1 MQAKRITFRTLA
13 LTAWLS
19 ALFCLAPAQ
28 ADNRLRWF
36 EIEVLVFKQDGSE
49 ASDAEVFS
57 LDVQPVPLRNH
68 YDLIGQWRAPYN
80 VPLLASLSEC
90 EVEPSQWLPALP
102 VISQDIALPIPAS
115 PQSAELKFC
124 RDSRETALVSAWYTP
139 AGFDSTTLPREQ
151 ATAIVDGRGGDINE
165 ADRIT
170 PFLMPEDSFELTDIR
185 DQLMRQR
192 GKELLLHTTWRQ
204 PVFTRTQGRKIRL
217 FGGENFTH
225 EYRYTGQQLPRP
237 SDASKLSDELP
248 AADQRLLNIEQLLQR
263 IENREF
269 TFVTPDPHAQR
280 VPERS
285 EQDPAWPQDVWEF
298 DGLMHIYLVGNYLH
312 IDGEFNLRDEI
323 SLPAQASELEAQARA
338 ELEDEAAEIPFL
350 QAYYFQQLRRVI
362 SHETHYF
369 DHPEYGVIVQIR
381 RTELS
386 HRR

>member
-1 MQAKRITFRTLA
+1 MQAKRITFKTLA

-49 ASDAEVFS
+49 ATDAEVFS
-57 LDVQPVPLRNH
+57 LDMQPIPLRND
-68 YDLIGQWRAPYN
+68 YDLISQWRAAYN
-80 VPLLASLSEC
+80 VPLFATLPEC
-90 EVEPSQWLPALP
+90 EVEPSQWLPVLP
-102 VISQDIALPIPAS
+102 VITRDIALPIPAS
-115 PQSAELKFC
+115 PQSSELQLC
-124 RDSRETALVSAWYTP
+124 RDTRETALVSAWYTP
-139 AGFDSTTLPREQ
+139 AGFDSTKLPREQ

-165 ADRIT
+165 ADRIA
-170 PFLMPEDSFELTDIR
+170 PFLMPEDAHELSDIR
-185 DQLMRQR
+185 DQLVRQR

-204 PVFTRTQGRKIRL
+204 PVFARNQGRKVRL
-217 FGGENFTH
+217 FGGENFTR
-225 EYRYTGQQLPRP
+225 EYSYTGQQRARQP
-237 SDASKLSDELP
+237 DAIKLNDAVP

-263 IENREF
+263 IENNEF
-269 TFVTPDPHAQR
+269 AFVTPDPNAQR
-280 VPERS
+280 VPES
-285 EQDPAWPQDVWEF
+285 TEPDPAWPQDVWEF

-323 SLPAQASELEAQARA
+323 NLPAQASELEAQARA

-350 QAYYFQQLRRVI
+350 RSYYFQQLRRVI

-369 DHPEYGVIVQIR
+369 DHPQYGIIVQIR